1 MYTTI
6 NYGVYMAEVTKS
18 SFTKQPLKRMI
29 KSAGAKRVSDK
40 AATHLGKVMET
51 FAEEVLVKAEKLAEN
66 SNRKTVL
73 KEDIRMV
80 VKHKD

>member
-6 NYGVYMAEVTKS
+6 DCGDHMAEVSKS
-18 SFTKQPLKRMI
+18 LFTKQPLKRMI
-29 KSAGAKRVSDK
+29 KSCGAKRVSDK
-40 AATHLGKVMET
+40 AATYLGKVMES

-80 VKHKD
+80 IKHKD